1 MHEMSLIRNVV
12 DMVLQECE
20 GKNVKEVKAVHL
32 TIGELSDVVEE
43 YIPGLFQHLAR
54 KAENPIAANAEVV
67 IKRTPLLVRCNE
79 CYEIF
84 HINVHDESTWVCPRC
99 GAKQKYSLFSG
110 REFRIDNIE
119 VELFSPEEIAVQQAA
134 QAEAAEAPA
143 EQAPAAEEA
152 PQAE

>member
-12 DMVLQECE
+12 EMVLKECE

-32 TIGELSDVVEE
+32 TIGELSDIVEQ
-43 YIPGLFQHLAR
+43 YVPGLFKHLAG
-54 KAENPIAANAEVV
+54 KQESKIAANAEVI

-84 HINVHDESTWVCPRC
+84 HIDVHNEETWVCPRC
-99 GAKQKYSLFSG
+99 GAKQKYTLFSG

-119 VELFSPEEIAVQQAA
+119 VELFTPEEIAAQQAA
-134 QAEAAEAPA
+134 AAEAAPAEPEAPA
-143 EQAPAAEEA
+143 EEKAE
-152 PQAE
+152 

>member
-32 TIGELSDVVEE
+32 TIGELSDVVEQ
-43 YIPGLFQHLAR
+43 YIPGLFKHLAS
-54 KAENPIAANAEVV
+54 KQESKIAANAEVI

-84 HINVHDESTWVCPRC
+84 HINVHDDSTWVCPRC
-99 GAKQKYSLFSG
+99 NARQNYSLFSG

-119 VELFSPEEIAVQQAA
+119 VELFSPEEIAAQQAA
-134 QAEAAEAPA
+134 AAEAA
-143 EQAPAAEEA
+143 AAEPEA
-152 PQAE
+152 LAVEEKAE